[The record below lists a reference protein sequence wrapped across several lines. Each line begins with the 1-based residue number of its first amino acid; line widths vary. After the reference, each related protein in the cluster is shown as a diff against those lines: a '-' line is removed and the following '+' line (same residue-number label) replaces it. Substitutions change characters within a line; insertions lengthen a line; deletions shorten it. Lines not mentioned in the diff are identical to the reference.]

1 MIFGSKLNWLQYVY
15 LFWVMTTVLAKIR
28 KYVVFLFQVTIM
40 ASTVVRV
47 VKDFSRGRFKIKR
60 HLCVIGK
67 ESVRLILP
75 TGKNVQHVDSKDVL
89 LQE

>member
-1 MIFGSKLNWLQYVY
+1 
-15 LFWVMTTVLAKIR
+15 
-28 KYVVFLFQVTIM
+28 M

>member
-1 MIFGSKLNWLQYVY
+1 MLY
-15 LFWVMTTVLAKIR
+15 
-28 KYVVFLFQVTIM
+28 FLFQVTIM

-67 ESVRLILP
+67 ESARLILP